1 MNRDRAGEGH
11 PSAED
16 MAAYVD
22 GRIVGPDRERVEAHA
37 AACPECRRE
46 IAEVTA
52 MLARTRRR
60 KSWQIL
66 APAAAA
72 AVIALL
78 VLGPHAVKTG
88 PDSLPRF
95 RGPDSGAGAGPAE
108 IHVASP
114 PDEGVVGSDGLRFV
128 WRSGA
133 PGTSYQLTLTDVEG
147 DVIWTVG
154 TTDTV
159 AALPDTM
166 ELKPASTYH
175 WYVDALLEHGR
186 FATSGVHS
194 FLTRR

>member
-1 MNRDRAGEGH
+1 MNRDREGAGH

-22 GRIVGPDRERVEAHA
+22 GRIAGPDRERIEAHA

-52 MLARTRRR
+52 MLARTRRGR
-60 KSWQIL
+60 RWRIL
-66 APAAAA
+66 APAGAA

-78 VLGPHAVKTG
+78 VFGPLAVETG
-88 PDSLPRF
+88 PDSPPRF
-95 RGPDSGAGAGPAE
+95 RGPDSSAGEGPAQ

-114 PDEGVVGSDGLRFV
+114 PDGGAVGADGLTFV
-128 WRSGA
+128 WHSGA

-147 DVIWTVG
+147 DVVWTVG

-159 AALPDTM
+159 ASLPESI
-166 ELKPASTYH
+166 ELEPASTYH
-175 WYVDALLEHGR
+175 WYVDAPLEHGR
-186 FATSGVHS
+186 SATSGVHS
-194 FLTRR
+194 FITRR